1 MHDVIERFRKDLAGL
16 DQFQRAYEK
25 METGLDCEIID
36 CATLFSA
43 TLAIDTR
50 IDLIA
55 RRFPGN
61 RMVERMAIE
70 MKALHRREML
80 GQIDGGAGA
89 DSADRFSLVA

>member
-1 MHDVIERFRKDLAGL
+1 MHDGMDRFRRDLDGL

-25 METGLDCEIID
+25 METCLSCEIID

-43 TLAIDTR
+43 TLEIDAR
-50 IDLIA
+50 IDKIA

-61 RMVERMAIE
+61 RMVERMAVE

-80 GQIDGGAGA
+80 GQVDGGAGT
-89 DSADRFSLVA
+89 DQPDRFSLVA